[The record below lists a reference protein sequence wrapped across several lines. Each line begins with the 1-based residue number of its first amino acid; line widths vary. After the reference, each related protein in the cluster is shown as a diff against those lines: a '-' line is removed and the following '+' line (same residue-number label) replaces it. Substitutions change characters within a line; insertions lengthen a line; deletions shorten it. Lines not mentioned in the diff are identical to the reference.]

1 MKSRMM
7 SKEEILNWA
16 EENQSEWFAQTILN
30 CWSGTDFE
38 RIDEEFFQ
46 SLRDAMNEQFAASQ
60 Q

>member
-7 SKEEILNWA
+7 SKEEILKWA

-30 CWSGTDFE
+30 CWDDEHFE
-38 RIDEEFFQ
+38 DMDEEYFYA
-46 SLRDAMNEQFAASQ
+46 LRDAMNEAFAASQ